1 MELEELIAQLMVSS
15 LNEESRKAKIT
26 IEVDFPSMDIS
37 VDTENVSSL
46 SELVSYLQYAIIE
59 NLKAVGIKV
68 EQAQG
73 SFDINSIILDAYQ
86 QPKYLTLNG
95 KSFKED
101 K

>member
-1 MELEELIAQLMVSS
+1 MELEEFIAQLMVSS

-37 VDTENVSSL
+37 VDTENIPSLAEVVSH
-46 SELVSYLQYAIIE
+46 LQYAIIE
-59 NLKAVGIKV
+59 ILKAADVNV
-68 EQAQG
+68 EAAQE
-73 SFDINSIILDAYQ
+73 SFEVNEIVLKGYQ

-95 KSFKED
+95 KNYKED

>member
-1 MELEELIAQLMVSS
+1 MELEEFIAQLMVSD
-15 LNEESRKAKIT
+15 LKENQEKVKIT
-26 IEVDFPSMDIS
+26 IEIDRSSLDIS
-37 VDTENVSSL
+37 VNTENVSSL

-73 SFDINSIILDAYQ
+73 SFDINSIILEAYQ